1 MTLGNFG
8 PFDSV
13 GADCKHVLTVLA
25 KENHANGFD
34 TSSRSLIGIPHI

>member
-25 KENHANGFD
+25 KQNHARDGFD
-34 TSSRSLIGIPHI
+34 TRSLIGIPHI